1 MPHPLEVLSWVL
13 ILTGS
18 AFVIIGGIGLVRLP
32 DFYTRIHAAGITDTM
47 GSWLI
52 LAGLMVHEGFTLNT
66 AKLAMLLFF
75 LLATSPL
82 SSHALA
88 KAAYLRGLDPL
99 QGRELVDRH
108 EVDDVEGEY
117 DA

>member
-1 MPHPLEVLSWVL
+1 MANLVQILSWVM
-13 ILTGS
+13 ILLGS
-18 AFVIIGGIGLVRLP
+18 VFVIIGGVGLLRLP
-32 DFYTRIHAAGITDTM
+32 DFYTRIHAAGITDTL

-52 LAGLMVHEGFTLNT
+52 LIGLMLHQGFNLGT

-75 LLATSPL
+75 LLITSPL
-82 SSHALA
+82 ASHALA

-108 EVDDVEGEY
+108 EVDDS
-117 DA
+117 A

>member
-1 MPHPLEVLSWVL
+1 MASPIEVLSWVM
-13 ILTGS
+13 ILSGS
-18 AFVIIGGIGLVRLP
+18 VFVIIGGVGLLRLP
-32 DFYTRIHAAGITDTM
+32 DFYTRIHAAGITDTL

-52 LAGLMVHEGFTLNT
+52 LIGLMLHEGFTLNA

-88 KAAYLRGLDPL
+88 KAAFMRGLDPL
-99 QGRELVDRH
+99 QGRELTDRH
-108 EVDDVEGEY
+108 EVDDS
-117 DA
+117 A